1 MRFSKKNLFKI
12 ITLPALLLI
21 GLQSQVVNAEQTK
34 AEQKAAFI
42 KEVLADPGLKAGNKA
57 PNFALENANGETV
70 ELNKLLKNGPVVLV
84 FYRGAWCPY
93 CNIHLHDLKKNMP
106 EFEKYNAQIVGITP
120 QKPDKSAE
128 QVKKEGFP
136 FEILSDSTYDVLKD
150 YRLYFELSDELQ
162 ARYKTMGLDL
172 EEFNGKGRIG
182 LPTPGAFIIDSNGVI
197 RAMQAEVDFKSRMSP
212 EAIIAELK
220 KL

>member
-1 MRFSKKNLFKI
+1 MHCILKKISKMVTI
-12 ITLPALLLI
+12 PALLL
-21 GLQSQVVNAEQTK
+21 LTSQSYAMNTAQVEAER
-34 AEQKAAFI
+34 KAAEI
-42 KEVLADPGLKAGNKA
+42 KAVLADPGLKAGNKA
-57 PNFALENANGETV
+57 PNFALTNAAGKTI
-70 ELNKLLKNGPVVLV
+70 ELNKALESGPVVLI

-93 CNIHLHDLKKNMP
+93 CSIHLHDLKKNMP
-106 EFEKYNAQIVGITP
+106 EFEKYGAQIIAITP

-150 YRLYFELSDELQ
+150 YRLYFELSDDTVK
-162 ARYKTMGLDL
+162 RYKSKGLDL
-172 EEFNGKGRIG
+172 DEFNGKGRVG
-182 LPTPGAFIIDSNGVI
+182 LPTPGAFIIDKSGMI
-197 RAMQAEVDFKSRMSP
+197 RAMQAEVDYKSRMSP